1 MVWEA
6 NPSIEVPQSLA
17 SLKWVPHSGF
27 RPILFPL
34 CTNNQWDFTGLK
46 ASQGTQQNRAKPWPQ
61 LLGNL
66 PMYRQKPGHT
76 CILWCQAALE
86 SIDIAWEPEER
97 ALVP

>member
-46 ASQGTQQNRAKPWPQ
+46 ASQGTQQNRASHGPNCLGICQCIDKNQGIHVSCGARLPW
-61 LLGNL
+61 
-66 PMYRQKPGHT
+66 
-76 CILWCQAALE
+76 
-86 SIDIAWEPEER
+86 R
-97 ALVP
+97 A